1 MSSAAARVG
10 VGTRFVYAGETVEIV
25 EMHGGTQVTA
35 RGLRTKTVQ
44 RFSLRELLDE
54 ENSRLLCTE
63 PGPASDDD
71 QETAAIKL
79 AFLTK
84 GERKQVVEL
93 ADHIREVLTGFRSG
107 YSELARHRSSESG
120 GVKRSP
126 YLAASS
132 LARATNASLPAP
144 AGPWYPTMY

>member
-1 MSSAAARVG
+1 MSGAAARVG
-10 VGTRFVYAGETVEIV
+10 VGTRFVYEGETVEIV
-25 EMHGGTQVTA
+25 EMHGGTQVTV

-44 RFSLRELLDE
+44 RFSLRELLDA

-84 GERKQVVEL
+84 GERKEVVEL
-93 ADHIREVLTGFRSG
+93 ADHIRES
-107 YSELARHRSSESG
+107 
-120 GVKRSP
+120 
-126 YLAASS
+126 
-132 LARATNASLPAP
+132 
-144 AGPWYPTMY
+144 